1 MATQEQVRAAID
13 AALDADRAARA
24 AAVSVKL
31 PPFWPNKAK
40 LWFAQAEAQFQ
51 VKGITAEKT
60 MYAYVMLRLDYRT
73 AEQAMDIIEKPPAAD
88 PYTTLK
94 TRLTKAFALSDSEK
108 ADRILD
114 MNGLGDKTPSQ
125 CLSSMLLLVP
135 QAEAQDPG
143 FLFRQVFLRQLPSD
157 VRSHLAQT
165 TKTGTTS
172 AILRELAADADK
184 FFSSTGSR
192 VASVSPPVVLPPPQA
207 QMEAEVGAVSNQGG
221 SPQHRSRGPVR
232 GPKPSYTLCFYHAR
246 FGDKA
251 RSCIQPCQF
260 KTLPSG
266 NSQPG
271 RKSSN

>member
-13 AALDADRAARA
+13 AALDADRIARA

-60 MYAYVMLRLDYRT
+60 MYAYVVSMLDDRT
-73 AEQAMDIIEKPPAAD
+73 AEQAMDIIETPPEAD

-94 TRLTKAFALSDSEK
+94 NRLTKAFALSDSEK

-157 VRSHLAQT
+157 VRTHLAQT

-184 FFSSTGSR
+184 YFSSTGSR
-192 VASVSPPVVLPPPQA
+192 IASVSPPVVLPSSQV
-207 QMEAEVGAVSNQGG
+207 QTEADVSAVSNQGG
-221 SPQHRSRGPVR
+221 NPRHRSQGPVW

-251 RSCIQPCQF
+251 RSCVQPCQF
-260 KTLPSG
+260 KTLPAG
-266 NSQPG
+266 NYQPG